1 MHEYTQRCIFYSTEP
16 LRERSDYM
24 CKLCSVGGL
33 YGVIIVRL
41 SKNKKDSVFLLTF
54 YEK

>member
-1 MHEYTQRCIFYSTEP
+1 MHEYTQRCIFYSKEP
-16 LRERSDYM
+16 LRERSDFM
-24 CKLCSVGGL
+24 CKLRSVEGL
-33 YGVIIVRL
+33 YGMVIVRL